1 MPQLTFTALSNRVT
15 FLPFQALKGSFH
27 RDPDPNRTRSL
38 PPSLMRF
45 LSRLAPA
52 SSLKNSAKGF
62 VLAFIAVLPFT
73 PQAQAQ
79 TDYGEIALKVAEML
93 EDEHYLRQSFDDSM
107 SERLLDIYIEY
118 LDYSRVYFTQKDIDR
133 FYSEYRTSLDD
144 AIRNREIN
152 AAYDIYGVYKERVR
166 SRVALVKELLAKE
179 DEFHFDSDRSVEIS
193 RKESP
198 WPADA
203 EASDALW
210 HDLIEGELLQE
221 TLRQEAA
228 DEAEAEK
235 KAKEADSPPSGEDE
249 APDAEDAS
257 SEKPSPPKVGRDS
270 DDEEKESPR
279 DVIIKRYDRVL
290 ESVNGNDAEDV
301 AVMFIKSLTRSY
313 DPHSEYFSQ
322 SQYDNFRI
330 QMNKSLQGIGAMLQS
345 EEDGTASIQGLV
357 VGGPAH
363 KAGELQVMDRIVGV
377 GQGEEGD
384 IEDTIDMKLNDV
396 VEKIRGDKGTVV
408 RLKVIPVDSPDG
420 AETKIISIVRDKV
433 DLKDSLAS
441 AELIETK
448 DESGQP
454 LKLGWINLLSFYS
467 DMDGGKT
474 STTADVQR
482 LLVRLKKEG
491 MQGLVVDLRD
501 NGGGSLEE
509 AINMTG
515 LFIPRGPVVQ
525 SRDWQGRVDY
535 KTSMNRD
542 AVWSGPM
549 AVLTNRSS
557 ASASEIFAAALQD
570 YNRALII
577 GEKSTFGKGTVQ
589 QLRPVQTSRLLL
601 PFRAGG
607 TMNGALKL
615 TIQTFFRI
623 DGNSTQLGGVV
634 PHVLLPSTTDV
645 LDIGEAALSYPLDVD
660 PIDPQPYD
668 LVDKGAFAVK
678 ALQTRADQRMAENQ
692 EFKYILEDIEE
703 ARERIDNNVVSI
715 NRATREE
722 ETAKLEARRD
732 ERKAERIE
740 RFAKEREAEEG
751 LFTVYGLTQNN
762 VHDDELVLKSD
773 LSLEESSGM
782 MVGNEDKEDDP
793 EAKALEYPHGIDPYK
808 REAINIVTDFIKS
821 MVSDKPLTT
830 NASPPAQAKN

>member
-1 MPQLTFTALSNRVT
+1 
-15 FLPFQALKGSFH
+15 
-27 RDPDPNRTRSL
+27 
-38 PPSLMRF
+38 MRF
-45 LSRLAPA
+45 LPRSAPSLSLRLPA
-52 SSLKNSAKGF
+52 LLLALASAT
-62 VLAFIAVLPFT
+62 LLSWT
-73 PQAQAQ
+73 PRAAAQ

-93 EDEHYLRQSFDDSM
+93 EDEHYLRQPFDDSM
-107 SERLLDIYIEY
+107 SERLLDIFIEY
-118 LDYSRVYFTQKDIDR
+118 LDYSRVYFTQEDIDR
-133 FYSEYRTSLDD
+133 FYAEYRTELDD
-144 AIRNREIN
+144 LIRDRDIN
-152 AAYDIYGVYKERVR
+152 AANDIYDVYQQRVK
-166 SRVALVKELLAKE
+166 SRVALVKELLGKE
-179 DEFHFDSDRSVEIS
+179 DEFQFDSDRSVEIS
-193 RKESP
+193 RKDSS

-221 TLRQEAA
+221 TLRRESAA
-228 DEAEAEK
+228 KAK
-235 KAKEADSPPSGEDE
+235 KEKEADTPPSGDE
-249 APDAEDAS
+249 GEGDSPSADAS
-257 SEKPSPPKVGRDS
+257 SEEASQTPKLAS
-270 DDEEKESPR
+270 KKEDEKEEESPR
-279 DVIIKRYDRVL
+279 ELIIKRYDRVL
-290 ESVNGNDAEDV
+290 ESINGNDVEDV
-301 AVMFIKSLTRSY
+301 AVMFIKSLSRAY

-363 KAGELQVMDRIVGV
+363 KGGELQVMDRIVGV
-377 GQGEEGD
+377 GQGDDGE
-384 IEDTIDMKLNDV
+384 IEDTVDMKLNDV
-396 VEKIRGDKGTVV
+396 VEKIRGDKGTTV

-420 AETKIISIVRDKV
+420 AETKIIAIVRDKV

-441 AELIETK
+441 AELIETR
-448 DESGQP
+448 DENGDP
-454 LKLGWINLLSFYS
+454 LKIGWINLLSFYS

-542 AVWSGPM
+542 AIWSGPM
-549 AVLTNRSS
+549 AVMTNRSS

-577 GEKSTFGKGTVQ
+577 GEKATFGKGTVQ

-623 DGNSTQLGGVV
+623 DGNSTQLKGVI
-634 PHVLLPSTTDV
+634 PHILLPSTTDV
-645 LDIGEAALSYPLDVD
+645 LDIGEGALSYPLDVD
-660 PIDPQPYD
+660 PIDPQPYE
-668 LVDKGAFAVK
+668 LVHRGAFAVK
-678 ALQTRADQRMAENQ
+678 ALQDRADERMAENR
-692 EFKYILEDIEE
+692 EFQYITEDIEE
-703 ARERIDNNVVSI
+703 ARKRIDANVISI
-715 NRATREE
+715 NRAQREKEAE
-722 ETAKLEARRD
+722 ELEARRE
-732 ERKAERIE
+732 ERKEERIK
-740 RFAKEREAEEG
+740 RFAEVREEEED
-751 LFTVYGLTQNN
+751 LFTIYALTQNN
-762 VHDDELVLKSD
+762 YDKDLVLKSD

-782 MVGNEDKEDDP
+782 MMGNKNKEEDPD
-793 EAKALEYPHGIDPYK
+793 AKALEYPHGLDPYK
-808 REAINIVTDFIKS
+808 REAINIVTDFINS

-830 NASPPAQAKN
+830 TNSPPAQAKN